1 MFLIMKIVFTKIKKI
16 VLCGQCLHAMSPS
29 GRSNLTEIC
38 SISWSLSQKLLGNLK
53 FWKTAALQD
62 LSLSI
67 TLVKAILKLSYC
79 FVKFYD
85 VINQYCSQSRGYG
98 VSTCRVTVIHKVYSS
113 GINGLINHKCLC

>member
-1 MFLIMKIVFTKIKKI
+1 MPCLPVG
-16 VLCGQCLHAMSPS
+16 GQISPKFAPS
-29 GRSNLTEIC
+29 RGLVP
-38 SISWSLSQKLLGNLK
+38 LSQKLLGNLK

-62 LSLSI
+62 LSLPI

-98 VSTCRVTVIHKVYSS
+98 VSTCRVTVIHSVF
-113 GINGLINHKCLC
+113 KCN